1 VVETTTI
8 GLADDAEDEAVL
20 ETLSLDAEDEA
31 VLKTV
36 SLDAEDEA
44 VLKTVSLDA
53 EDEAGADTLSLD
65 VDDTAVADTLSL
77 DEDVA
82 PARTVEDAESL
93 DGAINC
99 RSTSWWLRSW
109 KPAYKIHEPVVS
121 PATRKNST
129 SVLESVVVAL
139 HDK

>member
-1 VVETTTI
+1 VDVAPASAEVVETTTI

-44 VLKTVSLDA
+44 
-53 EDEAGADTLSLD
+53 GADTLSLD
-65 VDDTAVADTLSL
+65 V
-77 DEDVA
+77 DVA

>member
-1 VVETTTI
+1 VDVAPASAEVVETTTI
-8 GLADDAEDEAVL
+8 GLAD
-20 ETLSLDAEDEA
+20 
-31 VLKTV
+31 
-36 SLDAEDEA
+36 DAEDEA

-99 RSTSWWLRSW
+99 RSTS
-109 KPAYKIHEPVVS
+109 
-121 PATRKNST
+121 
-129 SVLESVVVAL
+129 
-139 HDK
+139 